1 MGTKPKFKTEQERL
15 EAQAKAKS
23 KWYYKSKSD
32 RAKKKAELIQSFSYA
47 QQAPLMPVG
56 DFFKIVTGYTPLKF
70 QIEILE
76 LLVKP
81 EHVPMTFI
89 HCCRGASK
97 TLLASVAVAYIATE
111 YARWLEQ
118 EGKPRNFDILI
129 VAGQERLYQ
138 LLDGII
144 NNNRELYGFNSINGK
159 YDRLK
164 ISGVSS
170 SIPRN
175 SVEIYSS
182 TSKRYVTTLKR
193 VSATSKA
200 VRGNRADWV
209 FLDEAADID
218 TSVIEACLGIP
229 VGDIARHVLLSTPH
243 ANNSFFNNHVA
254 DQTKGYVFYNKDSDG
269 IPWLVNTLP
278 LMKAELDA
286 ETFAIEACGRLPKR
300 SEERYF
306 NPKNIDR
313 CIRDSEYFD
322 LGSKGQCYVG
332 VDFGKVDSTAYCAIT
347 KLPNGKATVTRL
359 VEFNDINR
367 DDVGREIAKLLMVDN
382 PLYVKADYLP
392 KSYQGVIE
400 RYSRVKVHYVLG
412 QGKVREIE
420 TEDRETAMFANANI
434 PTHYSK
440 MLSELLTATQQQD
453 LIIPI
458 RLDGAQKLVREMK
471 LFRKGVTQ
479 HTDNLLSSLLFAYYH
494 YPSNIESCHST
505 IIVSCMGKGRTYTSS
520 NGSPFISSKGYKIGD
535 EHHKSVKTL
544 W

>member
-1 MGTKPKFKTEQERL
+1 M
-15 EAQAKAKS
+15 
-23 KWYYKSKSD
+23 
-32 RAKKKAELIQSFSYA
+32 
-47 QQAPLMPVG
+47 
-56 DFFKIVTGYTPLKF
+56 
-70 QIEILE
+70 
-76 LLVKP
+76 
-81 EHVPMTFI
+81 
-89 HCCRGASK
+89 
-97 TLLASVAVAYIATE
+97 
-111 YARWLEQ
+111 
-118 EGKPRNFDILI
+118 
-129 VAGQERLYQ
+129 
-138 LLDGII
+138 
-144 NNNRELYGFNSINGK
+144 
-159 YDRLK
+159 
-164 ISGVSS
+164 
-170 SIPRN
+170 
-175 SVEIYSS
+175 
-182 TSKRYVTTLKR
+182 TTLKR

-209 FLDEAADID
+209 FCDEAADID

-229 VGDIARHVLLSTPH
+229 VGNIARHVLLSTPH

-313 CIRDSEYFD
+313 CVKDAEYYD
-322 LGSKGQCYVG
+322 LGSKGQCYIG
-332 VDFGKVDSTAYCAIT
+332 VDFGKVDSSAYCAIT
-347 KLPNGKATVTRL
+347 KLPNGKATVIRL
-359 VEFNDINR
+359 VEFKDMNR
-367 DDVGREIAKLLMVDN
+367 DDVGREIAKLLLIDN

-400 RYSRVKVHYVLG
+400 RYSRVKVYYVLG

-420 TEDRETAMFANANI
+420 TDDRETAKFADANI

-453 LIIPI
+453 LIVPI

-479 HTDNLLSSLLFAYYH
+479 HTDNLLSALLLAYYD
-494 YPSNIESCHST
+494 YPKQVESNHSS
-505 IIVSCMGKGRTYTSS
+505 IIISNMKTGRTYFSQGGEKFTVT
-520 NGSPFISSKGYKIGD
+520 KGNYRIGD
-535 EHHKSVKTL
+535 EHHRPVKTL